1 MRLINAPNGF
11 LESAAFLVCFVIQH
25 LHHGDPQTCFEK
37 PVPCISRDASGRH
50 RSVSGLIVVQRRL
63 RQSVL
68 AGCLSRTVLHTLLSP
83 TPCRV
88 LSSLGTSPDRDS
100 IYEQLDAASGVC
112 PYWGTASSSARAG
125 EPYTKSQLL
134 AYWTI
139 CDELIDGAVDA
150 LDLAAPECGFFWYKV
165 SKIEHQ
171 MINLRHLQHHMAQLG
186 DRLRNVAGVGVD
198 WVGSGR
204 RPAQMTVR

>member
-112 PYWGTASSSARAG
+112 PYWGTASSSASGGRAVYE
-125 EPYTKSQLL
+125 EPIIGLL
-134 AYWTI
+134 
-139 CDELIDGAVDA
+139 DDLRRIDRWRCRCARSCCPRMRILLVQGVQNRASDDQPAPSSASHGA
-150 LDLAAPECGFFWYKV
+150 
-165 SKIEHQ
+165 
-171 MINLRHLQHHMAQLG
+171 
-186 DRLRNVAGVGVD
+186 
-198 WVGSGR
+198 
-204 RPAQMTVR
+204 